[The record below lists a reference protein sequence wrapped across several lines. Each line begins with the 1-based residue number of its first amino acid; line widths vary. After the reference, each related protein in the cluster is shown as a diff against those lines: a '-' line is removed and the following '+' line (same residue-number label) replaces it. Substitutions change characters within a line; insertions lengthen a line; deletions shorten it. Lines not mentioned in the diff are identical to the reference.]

1 MEDIKQYRDYIS
13 AKREYHK
20 EQTEENKRNMLN
32 ALDEYG
38 KYIYNQR
45 RKLEKSCM
53 FDEEKNILRRYFGGN

>member
-53 FDEEKNILRRYFGGN
+53 VDEEKNILRRYFGGN